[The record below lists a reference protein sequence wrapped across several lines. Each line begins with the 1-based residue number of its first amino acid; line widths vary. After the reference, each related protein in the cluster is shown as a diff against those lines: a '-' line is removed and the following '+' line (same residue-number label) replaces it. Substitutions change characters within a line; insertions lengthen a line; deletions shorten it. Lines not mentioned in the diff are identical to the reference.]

1 MYDIRTAI
9 LPFIFIFNPELLL
22 VGVDSFWHGLMIFV
36 VSLIALLSFSSLT
49 QGWMIIKVKLH
60 ESLMLIVVIVAL
72 FRPGVIMDRFY
83 PQFAPLDLDE
93 FITGEA
99 VAQRGYTIR
108 FHVVRSTD
116 YGDRFKLYRVGTP
129 DMAAA
134 GPDVLYGVTIE
145 RTEDDRYAVAELQF
159 NGLAEQA
166 GLELGDYVTEVDV
179 EQVGQPAK
187 QLVYPFGLALL
198 GLIIASQL
206 VRRRRALATA

>member
-1 MYDIRTAI
+1 
-9 LPFIFIFNPELLL
+9 
-22 VGVDSFWHGLMIFV
+22 
-36 VSLIALLSFSSLT
+36 
-49 QGWMIIKVKLH
+49 
-60 ESLMLIVVIVAL
+60 
-72 FRPGVIMDRFY
+72 
-83 PQFAPLDLDE
+83 
-93 FITGEA
+93 
-99 VAQRGYTIR
+99 
-108 FHVVRSTD
+108 
-116 YGDRFKLYRVGTP
+116 
-129 DMAAA
+129 MAAA

-198 GLIIASQL
+198 GLVIASQL